1 MSAQEIDITFF
12 VPCLNEEENILPTI
26 ETILG
31 AVGEVGLTYE
41 ILIIDDNSADGT
53 VRVVEAYMKEHPEV
67 NITLRKNAVTR
78 GLGRNYVEGAYMGKG
93 KYYMLVNG
101 DNAEPKETIVAVI
114 GRLGAADMVIPYLGK
129 NDDRTLLRRALS
141 SAFTSLVNLLGGYS
155 VKYYNGPVAHFRF
168 NVMRWHSDTEGFAYQ
183 AEIIT
188 RLLDEGATYVEVPIS
203 NFDRNIGVTKAF
215 RFKNILSVTHS
226 LLQIF
231 LRRMRRVLFY
241 EHYSSIHRHGKDR
254 S

>member
-26 ETILG
+26 GTILG

-114 GRLGAADMVIPYLGK
+114 GRLGSADMVIPYLGK
-129 NDDRTLLRRALS
+129 NDDRTLLRRTIS

-155 VKYYNGPVAHFRF
+155 VKYYNGPVAHLRF

-188 RLLDEGATYVEVPIS
+188 RLLDEGASYAEVPIA
-203 NFDRNIGVTKAF
+203 NYDRSRGISKAF
-215 RFKNILSVTHS
+215 RVKNLFSVAHS

-231 LRRMRRVLFY
+231 LRRLRRALFY
-241 EHYSSIHRHGKDR
+241 RHYGPISR
-254 S
+254 SRK